1 MDPDLFYVF
10 GPILVLAAITVTA
23 LGLRNPSFPSPA
35 LFRGGLALFLA
46 LVGLTVTW
54 AVVQS
59 RHEQKNRREK
69 LAREKEGAPTPG
81 TTTQAAAPA
90 KAAPKVKGPGG
101 TLQLAADKTQLA
113 FDAKKL
119 DSKPGKVTI
128 DFTNPASIQHD
139 VTIEKGSTQ
148 IAKSELIAAGKT
160 SVSADLAPGSYVF
173 FCSVPGH
180 RQAGMEGTLT
190 VK

>member
-10 GPILVLAAITVTA
+10 GIALALAAVGITAV
-23 LGLRNPSFPSPA
+23 GLRNPRFPSPA
-35 LFRGGLALFLA
+35 LFRGGLVFFIV
-46 LVGLTVTW
+46 LVGATITW
-54 AVVQS
+54 AVAQS

-69 LAREKEGAPTPG
+69 LARENEAGAKQTANEAG
-81 TTTQAAAPA
+81 TQAAPQQA
-90 KAAPKVKGPGG
+90 KGSGE
-101 TLQLAADKTQLA
+101 TRQLAADKTQLA
-113 FDAKKL
+113 YDTKKL
-119 DSKPGKVTI
+119 DSKSGKVTI
-128 DFTNPASIQHD
+128 DFTNSAPIQHD

-148 IAKSELIAAGKT
+148 IAKSELIANGKT